1 MTSMHGQD
9 PEKTAEAQ
17 HRMQRVLWAA
27 MTSFIPVYFLLAQ
40 VVQPQVSQE
49 YSTIVTILLVLAI
62 GQVAAS
68 FSIKSLLRARTDRGD
83 KSGGEQTAFIVAL
96 ALCESAALF
105 GIVAWFVAGYPQY
118 YLFMLIG
125 LAGMLLHYPKREQ

>member
-1 MTSMHGQD
+1 MDGQD
-9 PEKTAEAQ
+9 PQKSAEAR
-17 HRMQRVLWAA
+17 HRMQLVLWAA

-49 YSTIVTILLVLAI
+49 YSTIITILLVLAI

-68 FSIKSLLRARTDRGD
+68 FFIKSLLRARTDQGD

-96 ALCESAALF
+96 VLCESAALF
-105 GIVAWFVAGYPQY
+105 GIVVWFVAGYPQY

-125 LAGMLLHYPKREQ
+125 LTGMLLHYPKRQQ